1 MEFNLL
7 LDIWGVLA
15 GALFLAL
22 LAWVSFTDIK
32 KRIIPNQAVLVLLV
46 LGLLNL
52 LLAVC
57 QSQIWWQYPVGTLIA
72 LPFLFTWLR
81 GLMGAGDVK
90 LILVC
95 GLFLGLLASI
105 AMVGLMLIIL
115 VGIAV
120 YLAIGCRSIKTRIP
134 LGPVIAAAAAIAN
147 IQNMICVL

>member
-1 MEFNLL
+1 MNLNLL
-7 LDIWGVLA
+7 LDVWGVLA
-15 GALFLAL
+15 GVLFLAL

-32 KRIIPNQAVLVLLV
+32 KRIISNQAVLVLMV

-57 QSQIWWQYPVGTLIA
+57 QSQIWWMYPAGMLIA
-72 LPFLFTWLR
+72 LPFLFAWLR

-95 GLFLGLLASI
+95 GLFLGMPSGI
-105 AMVGLMLIIL
+105 AMIGMMLIIL
-115 VGIAV
+115 IGIAV
-120 YLAIGCRSIKTRIP
+120 YLAARCKSMKTRIP

-147 IQNMICVL
+147 IPNMIHVL